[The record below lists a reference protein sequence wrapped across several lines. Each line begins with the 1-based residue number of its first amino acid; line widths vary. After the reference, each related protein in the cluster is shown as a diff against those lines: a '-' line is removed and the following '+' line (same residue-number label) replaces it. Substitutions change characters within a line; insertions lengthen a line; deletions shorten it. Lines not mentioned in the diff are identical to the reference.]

1 MSAPFRKCNTAVPV
15 LCSGTDKD
23 KHILRQT
30 GTPPARPAGIRTMRT
45 RVFLVDDTALV
56 RATLR
61 ALLEQHSF
69 DICGEASN
77 GKEAI
82 EKVIELN
89 PDIVILDINMP
100 VMNGVRAAV
109 EIRRIAPETAILFLT
124 AHAIPGVMHALRRFS
139 DGFVC
144 KTAVGHQLIPTLGR
158 IAITPHRSRR
168 PAFRVASAGRS
179 SGA

>member
-1 MSAPFRKCNTAVPV
+1 
-15 LCSGTDKD
+15 
-23 KHILRQT
+23 
-30 GTPPARPAGIRTMRT
+30 MRT
-45 RVFLVDDTALV
+45 RVLLVDDTAFV
-56 RATLR
+56 RTTLR
-61 ALLEQHSF
+61 ALLEQHF
-69 DICGEASN
+69 FEICGEASN

-82 EKVIELN
+82 EKVSELN

-144 KTAVGHQLIPTLGR
+144 KTSVDRQLIPALGR
-158 IAITPHRSRR
+158 LAITPRR
-168 PAFRVASAGRS
+168 TVARLISSARPYR
-179 SGA
+179 ARL